1 MNASLTEPADALAI
15 ATLRGLIM
23 DGVEAAKSGHP
34 GAALAL
40 APLGWTLFRHFLR
53 FDPSTPEWPGR
64 DRFVLSCGHA
74 SMLQYGLLH
83 LSGYGLEL
91 DAIRRFRQLGSP
103 AAGHPEWGHVP
114 GVETTTGPLGQGVAN
129 AVGMALAQRH
139 LAARFNREGHTV
151 IDGNIVVIASDGD
164 LMEGITYESSALAGH
179 LRLASL
185 LVFWDDNRITIDGTT
200 DKSTSEDVLARFRA
214 QGWATLDVENGDD
227 LSALRAV
234 IDTASRRDR
243 PTLVRVR
250 TLIGFPAPNK
260 QNSPSAHGAPL
271 GSDEVAAT
279 KALMGWKHPPFYVPA
294 EVAEE
299 REQLRSQG
307 RALRAAWAERLR
319 AYRTAFPELAAEL
332 CTAFGIDSTGQS
344 SPSKASRSSIHDAV
358 EQASVDSTAPHP
370 LADLAATTAAL
381 LDGEGKL
388 ATRQSSGKVLAF
400 LAERLPSLV
409 GGSADLAASNNSYL
423 KGQGDFVPTEGPQG
437 SNQGAVPGT
446 VPRNIFWGIREHA
459 MGAACNGMALYGG
472 VRPFAATFLIFSDY
486 MRPAI
491 RLAALMGLPVTY
503 IFTHDSI
510 GVGEDGP
517 THQPVEQLASLRAIH
532 GLTVLRPA
540 DARET
545 AGAWS
550 VALTSPGPVALVL
563 TRQAIGPVNG
573 SAGASVAR
581 GAYAVFESNKPLQ
594 ALLLATGSE
603 VDIAVEAAATLD
615 AEGIGVRVVS
625 MPSWERFEAQPAQYR
640 LSVLP
645 PAVTVRVAIEAAT
658 PFGWARYVGEESA
671 VVGMRSFGASGP
683 GSELF
688 AHFGITADAICAR
701 VRERLVAATSKA
713 SP

>member
-1 MNASLTEPADALAI
+1 MNVSSTGPSDSLAI

-40 APLGWTLFRHFLR
+40 APLGWTLFRHVLR
-53 FDPSTPEWPGR
+53 FDPSAPEWPGR

-83 LSGYGLEL
+83 LSGYGLDL

-103 AAGHPEWGHVP
+103 AAGHPERGHVP

-139 LAARFNREGHTV
+139 LAARFNREGHTL

-164 LMEGITYESSALAGH
+164 LMEGIAYESAALAGH

-200 DKSTSEDVLARFRA
+200 DMSTSEDVLARFRA
-214 QGWATLDVENGDD
+214 QGWATLEVENGDD
-227 LSALRAV
+227 VSALRAAV
-234 IDTASRRDR
+234 DTASRRDR

-260 QNSPSAHGAPL
+260 QNSSAAHGAPL
-271 GSDEVAAT
+271 GSEEVAAT
-279 KALMGWKHPPFYVPA
+279 KALMGWTHPPFHVPA
-294 EVAEE
+294 EVAAE
-299 REQLRSQG
+299 REALRSQG
-307 RALRAAWAERLR
+307 RALRNEWAERLS
-319 AYRTAFPELAAEL
+319 AYRAAFPELADEL
-332 CTAFGIDSTGQS
+332 CSTFGIDADGQAS
-344 SPSKASRSSIHDAV
+344 ASKAANGSA
-358 EQASVDSTAPHP
+358 ASHP
-370 LADLAATTAAL
+370 LAQLAEATTGL
-381 LDGEGKL
+381 LNDAGKL
-388 ATRQSSGKVLAF
+388 ASRQSSGKVLEF

-423 KGQGDFVPTEGPQG
+423 KGQGDFVPVEGSGGGAAP
-437 SNQGAVPGT
+437 GAVP
-446 VPRNIFWGIREHA
+446 RNVFWGIREHA

-517 THQPVEQLASLRAIH
+517 THQPVEQLASLRAIP

-545 AGAWS
+545 AGAWA

-563 TRQAIGPVNG
+563 TRQAIGPVQG
-573 SAGASVAR
+573 SEGASVAR
-581 GAYAVFESNKPLQ
+581 GAYAVFESSKPLQ

-603 VDIAVEAAATLD
+603 VDIAVEAGATLD
-615 AEGIGVRVVS
+615 AEGVGVRVVS
-625 MPSWERFEAQPAQYR
+625 MPSWERFEAQSASYR
-640 LSVLP
+640 ASVLP
-645 PAVTVRVAIEAAT
+645 PEVTVRVAVEAGT
-658 PFGWARYVGEESA
+658 PFGWARYVGDEAA
-671 VVGMRSFGASGP
+671 VVGMRGFGASGP
-683 GSELF
+683 ASELYT
-688 AHFGITADAICAR
+688 HFGITSEAVCAQ
-701 VRERLVAATSKA
+701 VRARLAAARGEA
-713 SP
+713 SA